1 MSLDPRPRGLEWRGS
16 KRFIIFVVNFSVFS
30 DLVLYGAL
38 VSRFHH
44 VSNFQVPVFP
54 FALGERSGIPE
65 DQIQR
70 CVSQLLAAY
79 AFGSLLTKYSTL
91 RK

>member
-1 MSLDPRPRGLEWRGS
+1 MMAECKPPRGLAWRS
-16 KRFIIFVVNFSVFS
+16 SRTFIICVVDFSVFS

-38 VSRFHH
+38 VPDSWK
-44 VSNFQVPVFP
+44 NGLMGKVPVFP

-65 DQIQR
+65 EAIQT

-79 AFGSLLTKYSTL
+79 AFGSLVTK
-91 RK
+91 